1 MIENLIS
8 FSLRNRFLVLLVAAV
23 LLVWGAYSVQTNK
36 IDAIPDLSENQ
47 VIVFTE
53 WMGRSPQIIEDQ
65 VTYPLVTNLQGLPQ
79 VKYVRGASMFGMSF
93 VYVIFNDD
101 TDVYWARARVLERLN
116 YATRLLPQGV
126 VPTLGPDGTGVG
138 HILWYTLYAPGMDLG
153 EQRAVQDW
161 YVKFALQN
169 VPGVSEI
176 ASFGGFQKQYQ
187 VTLNPN
193 KLSYYNL
200 SVPEVIQS
208 VRANNNE
215 AGGRKFEMNDIGYII
230 KTTGYLKSIE
240 EIENIAVKTVNSMP
254 VKIRDVGTVQMT
266 GEARLG
272 IFDQNGEGE
281 VVGGIVVM
289 RYGENADEVIQ
300 RAKKKMEEVAKGFPG
315 GMTFKIVYDRSK
327 LIEESISSIKT
338 TLIEEMIVVSLVVII
353 FLLHWRSAASIII
366 QIPITIAASFILLNA
381 FGITSNIMSLT
392 GIALAIGVI
401 VDNGIIMAENAYKN
415 LSVRWNELNGPDSK
429 DEGSKSLS
437 FGEGF
442 RVRPIPEH
450 ERLDIIEKSSR
461 QVSRGVFY
469 STIIIIASFLPVFM
483 LTGQEGKLFH
493 PLAYTKTFIMI
504 VDALLVI
511 TLAPVLISFFMKGK
525 FKDGKSNL
533 LNRWLEKIYEPVL
546 RGCMKWRK
554 TTIGINI
561 LALVI
566 SLPLLFGMGSEFMP
580 PLDEQSILFM
590 PVTLPDVSNE
600 EVKRILQ
607 VQDKIIKSVPEV
619 ENVLGKAGRANTAT
633 DNAPMS
639 MIETIITL
647 KPKSEWRVGITKKDI
662 INELDAKLQI
672 PGVVNGWTQPI
683 INRINML
690 STGIRTDV
698 GVKVYGQNLDSIY
711 MLSEKIKKALQ
722 GVEGVKDLYV
732 DPITGGKYLT
742 IDVNREALGR
752 YGLTVDDVNLIVESA
767 IGGTPIGQTIEGRER
782 FSISVRLLQDYRN
795 SLSQLQRIPIKTPD
809 MGMIPLSAVA
819 NIRFENGPPM
829 IVSDNALLRGAVLF
843 NVRDRDLGS
852 TVKEAIDKLNS
863 EMGTLPNGYFLEW
876 SGQYENL
883 IRGKQTLTVILP
895 IVMLIIFLSLYLAFK
910 SLREAF
916 FSLITIPFALIGGAY
931 MVYFYGVNL
940 SVAVAVGF
948 IALFGIAVETG
959 VVMVIYLNDAMN
971 QLVKLRGN
979 SRETI
984 SFDEL
989 KEFVVAGAAKRLRP
1003 KLMTVSVALFG
1014 LVPVLWS
1021 TGVGSDVMQPIVL
1034 PMIGGVLTSG
1044 THILL
1049 VTPLI
1054 FLMVKEYELRK
1065 FGKLDVYENH

>member
-8 FSLRNRFLVLLVAAV
+8 YSLRNRFLILMIAIGLFA
-23 LLVWGAYSVQTNK
+23 WGVHSVRINK

-101 TDVYWARARVLERLN
+101 TDVYWARERVLERLN

-126 VPTLGPDGTGVG
+126 TPTLGPDGTGVG
-138 HILWYTLYAPGMDLG
+138 HILWYTIDAPGMDLG

-169 VPGVSEI
+169 VRGVSEI

-187 VTLNPN
+187 IALNPN

-208 VRANNNE
+208 VRSNNNE
-215 AGGRKFEMNDIGYII
+215 AGGRKFEMSDIGYII
-230 KTTGYLKSIE
+230 KTTGYLKSVE
-240 EIENIAVKTVNSMP
+240 EIENIAVKTVNSVP
-254 VKIRDVGTVQMT
+254 VKVKDLGSVQMT

-272 IFDQNGEGE
+272 IFDQDGEGE

-289 RYGENADEVIQ
+289 RYGENADEVIK
-300 RAKKKMEEVAKGFPG
+300 RVKVKMEEVAKGFPAG
-315 GMTFKIVYDRSK
+315 VKFNVVYDRSE

-338 TLIEEMIVVSLVVII
+338 TLIEEMIVVSLVVIL
-353 FLLHWRSAASIII
+353 FLFHWRSAVSIII
-366 QIPITIAASFILLNA
+366 QIPITIATSFILLNA
-381 FGITSNIMSLT
+381 VGISSNIMSLT
-392 GIALAIGVI
+392 GIVLAIGVI
-401 VDNGIIMAENAYKN
+401 VDNGIIMSENAYKH
-415 LSVRWNELNGPDSK
+415 LSTRYAALNGP
-429 DEGSKSLS
+429 
-437 FGEGF
+437 
-442 RVRPIPEH
+442 IPDL
-450 ERLDIIEKSSR
+450 ERLSIIEKSSK
-461 QVSRGVFY
+461 QVSRGVFF

-493 PLAYTKTFIMI
+493 PLAYTKTFIML
-504 VDALLVI
+504 VDAILVI

-525 FKDGKSNL
+525 FKDEKANP
-533 LNRWLEKIYEPVL
+533 LNRWLEKIYEPVV
-546 RGCMKWRK
+546 RACMNWRK
-554 TTIGINI
+554 TTIGVNI
-561 LALVI
+561 LALAVSI
-566 SLPLLFGMGSEFMP
+566 PLLFSMGSEFMP

-600 EVKRILQ
+600 EIKRILQ

-619 ENVLGKAGRANTAT
+619 DKVLGKAGRASTAT
-633 DNAPMS
+633 DNAPLS

-647 KPKSEWRVGITKKDI
+647 KPKSQWREGITKKDI

-690 STGIRTDV
+690 ATGIRTDV

-711 MLSEKIKKALQ
+711 TLSETVKTVLEGIP
-722 GVEGVKDLYV
+722 GVKDLYV

-767 IGGTPIGQTIEGRER
+767 IGGTPIGQTIEGRQR
-782 FSISVRLLQDYRN
+782 FSISVRLAQDYRN
-795 SLSQLQRIPIKTPD
+795 SLSQLQRIPIKTPS

-852 TVKEAIDKLNS
+852 TVQEAIEKLNS
-863 EMGTLPNGYFLEW
+863 EMGVMPNGYFFEW

-883 IRGKQTLTVILP
+883 IRGKQTLMIILP
-895 IVMLIIFLSLYLAFK
+895 VVLLIIFISLYLAFN

-916 FSLITIPFALIGGAY
+916 FSLITVPFALIGGAY

-979 SRETI
+979 SSETI
-984 SFDEL
+984 SREEL
-989 KEFVVAGAAKRLRP
+989 KEFVIEGAAKRLRP

-1014 LVPVLWS
+1014 LVPVLWA

-1034 PMIGGVLTSG
+1034 PMIGGVLTSS

-1054 FLMVKEYELRK
+1054 FLMTKEYELRK
-1065 FGKLDVYENH
+1065 FGKLEVHEKAH